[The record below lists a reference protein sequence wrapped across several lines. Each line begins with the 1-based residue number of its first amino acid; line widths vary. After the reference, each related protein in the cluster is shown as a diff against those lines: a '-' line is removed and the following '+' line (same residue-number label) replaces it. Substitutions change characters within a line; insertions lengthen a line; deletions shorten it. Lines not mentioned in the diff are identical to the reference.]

1 MGNLEYLDTVAAALA
16 SFDFDIIQRCHVRCT
31 FGTIDGESPRLSIFS
46 HFKEEP
52 IKKSAEEWKGLILD
66 AAEGAGGSVERIG
79 GLTIFFKKDD
89 KYCVAQMTDAS
100 TGVFD
105 KLRDASADIKY
116 ACLTE
121 AESEQIKG
129 VSDVLRLYEELPD
142 TRWEY
147 EERDFYGFA
156 GLLGEMAD
164 NGDI

>member
-16 SFDFDIIQRCHVRCT
+16 SFDFDIVQRCHVRCT
-31 FGTIDGESPRLSIFS
+31 FCTIDGKSPRLSIFS

-52 IKKSAEEWKGLILD
+52 IKKSAEEWKELILD
-66 AAEGAGGSVERIG
+66 TAEGAGGSVERIG

-89 KYCVAQMTDAS
+89 KYCVVQMTDAS

-105 KLRDASADIKY
+105 RLCDPIADVEY

-129 VSDVLRLYEELPD
+129 VSDVMRLYKELPD
-142 TRWEY
+142 TRWKY
-147 EERDFYGFA
+147 EERDIHGFV